1 VGVTPHDGHMGFSP
15 SSDHAH
21 GASQHTYSC
30 PKGAWSIGWP
40 VSWYI
45 IGPVRL
51 VTGPRWY
58 GTKRV
63 SYFGVENGLLCH
75 VGSIYDLSK
84 RVYDV

>member
-1 VGVTPHDGHMGFSP
+1 M
-15 SSDHAH
+15 
-21 GASQHTYSC
+21 
-30 PKGAWSIGWP
+30 
-40 VSWYI
+40 SWYI

-84 RVYDV
+84 GVYDV